1 MTKVKIVVTGSEVI
15 NERLAKLTNK
25 QAKDAIRKASRTAL
39 RPLLERCKSTC
50 PVRNGKMRQSIKIRS
65 ITRSRRFVGT
75 RITVG
80 DKDKAYVGKQ
90 FYASFIVF
98 GWKTGSRRR
107 TREAAA
113 RLVARDLRRQS
124 RVAGA
129 LGKRGTDWRARQE
142 AYFVR
147 EGARQAS
154 KMKVPIRRQIPPNKF
169 MQDAVDA
176 LEDHV
181 RTTYYREIG
190 LIIEKQAS
198 GK

>member
-25 QAKDAIRKASRTAL
+25 EAKDAIRKASRTAL

-50 PVRNGKMRQSIKIRS
+50 PVKSGKMRQSIKLRAMK
-65 ITRSRRFVGT
+65 RSRKSVGS
-75 RITVG
+75 TVTVAN
-80 DKDKAYVGKQ
+80 KEKAYTGKE
-90 FYASFIVF
+90 FYASFIIF
-98 GWKTGSRRR
+98 GRKTGRRVR
-107 TREAAA
+107 NKDLGIQRFQRRNAAMKEAAEKIDA
-113 RLVARDLRRQS
+113 
-124 RVAGA
+124 
-129 LGKRGTDWRARQE
+129 E
-142 AYFVR
+142 
-147 EGARQAS
+147 
-154 KMKVPIRRQIPPNKF
+154 RRQIPPNKF

-190 LIIEKQAS
+190 LIIHNRAS